1 MKEQLISLYRDG
13 KLTAK
18 GIADAVF
25 RGWMTHADV
34 AELLGEDEGIAVSK
48 AAKISKSKQDLAD
61 YIAAHPLQWTDG
73 EYYSITAEKQAQLTA
88 TIVCAQADGQA
99 PEWNST
105 ADVCR
110 AWDIVELSSLGVA
123 IKNRV
128 KALVKYQQTQEVAM
142 RNACTL
148 EELEAIVVDYDSVSE
163 EVSA

>member
-1 MKEQLISLYRDG
+1 MKEHLISLYRDG

-34 AELLGEDEGIAVSK
+34 AELLGEDEGLAVSK
-48 AAKISKSKQDLAD
+48 VAKISKSKQDLAD

-73 EYYSITAEKQAQLTA
+73 EKYSITAEKQAQLTA